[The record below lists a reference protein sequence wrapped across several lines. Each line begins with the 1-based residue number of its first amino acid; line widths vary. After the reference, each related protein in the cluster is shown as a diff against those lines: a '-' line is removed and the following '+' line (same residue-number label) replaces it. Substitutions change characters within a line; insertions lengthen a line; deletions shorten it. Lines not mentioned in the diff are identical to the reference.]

1 MGPIHIFGS
10 VEPIIN
16 NKHPKMSLP
25 CFEERKEEPNQ
36 ERDLGPSMTW
46 AEETCN
52 ERRIRAS
59 RNHDLLGVELPRL
72 CEVSSSVQASGL
84 AACVAK

>member
-10 VEPIIN
+10 VEPIID
-16 NKHPKMSLP
+16 NKHPKMSFP
-25 CFEERKEEPNQ
+25 CFERKEEPNQ

-52 ERRIRAS
+52 ERGIRAS
-59 RNHDLLGVELPRL
+59 RNHDLLGVELPRQ

>member
-1 MGPIHIFGS
+1 MID
-10 VEPIIN
+10 

-25 CFEERKEEPNQ
+25 CFEERKQEPNQ

-52 ERRIRAS
+52 ERGIRAS
-59 RNHDLLGVELPRL
+59 RNQNLLGVELPRL
-72 CEVSSSVQASGL
+72 CEVSSSGQASGL

>member
-1 MGPIHIFGS
+1 MYIFGS

-25 CFEERKEEPNQ
+25 CFEERKQEPNQ

-59 RNHDLLGVELPRL
+59 RNHDLLGVGLPRL
-72 CEVSSSVQASGL
+72 CEVSGSV
-84 AACVAK
+84 